1 MKHLLTITALLC
13 VAFSTRAQELNFN
26 LPTGYSVK
34 MNGLG
39 STICQASG
47 TTITTSA
54 LSFLPA
60 VSLGD
65 LPQSEGAFHHAN
77 AGQPF
82 TMVLDIPDASVFANM
97 NDYISYRYGTA
108 DGNIPLNTYIS
119 VPSPNPPS
127 GFIRFE
133 FPVMFELGE
142 QYGYLTFIIAEYQP
156 AQMSALGHRVVI
168 PITVLGP
175 TTSEVPI
182 LGSTT
187 QPQIPYLILHA
198 PPGDGSSSEFQ
209 DSKTTCREF
218 TDSYAEDGSNSFN
231 LAAKIGV
238 AGSLGFIATVDYEF
252 SVTFSGGA
260 TIGDMS
266 VRTSSNQTCVTVSE
280 GFNTTEITGPT
291 GGGDVFIGYGTDLNL
306 GLYPYLRVDS
316 SNCDVVLDSGLIYM
330 ATGQPRKF
338 AYTKTAILSEMETL
352 QQIIADSATVGPK
365 ITYNSQNQL
374 RVWEQVLAMNE
385 ANLNNPGNVP
395 IGSDINFS
403 SGVSASQES
412 AITIV
417 ETNAI
422 EVEHYIE
429 GNIGVEVVIEVG
441 GSGVSGGYQYNT
453 SKRFGKSQNQ
463 SDEVAQLIRYTL
475 ADDDP
480 GDLFKINVVRDP
492 MFGTPIFRTITGTK
506 SSCPYQGG
514 YQRDQPRLR
523 HDGTTDNHIVSSGN
537 PVGGSA
543 TFYIDICNESN
554 EARNYFLKLNANS
567 NPNNAEVRVAGALLN
582 GNDLGQ
588 LFNVPASSCLENYE
602 VSVKQAS
609 QLSYPN
615 LELFLYP
622 ECNEDDIQSSVFAS
636 VYFGNASGVN
646 ENPGNLAKLS
656 VFPQPAANVVN
667 VAFELVEPAP
677 LRLTVNDIMGRLLWA
692 DTDEYCPAGS
702 QQKQLNIIDLPAG
715 IYILGIQSGEERH
728 TCKLIVE

>member
-108 DGNIPLNTYIS
+108 NGNIPLNTYIS

-554 EARNYFLKLNANS
+554 EARNYYLKLNANS

-588 LFNVPASSCLENYE
+588 LFTVPASSCLENYE

-646 ENPGNLAKLS
+646 ENPGNLARLS

-692 DTDEYCPAGS
+692 DTDENCPAGS